1 MARIDSLSIQLQ
13 TDQTAKD
20 KLAESYGKVIENLQK
35 STISSV
41 LKNTDLSGDVASGT
55 VEAKRFANATAQNYG
70 TARGNGYANKINAK
84 PVVIPLDTNKE
95 FIEEVE
101 EKDLRTYGVNGLI
114 ERRTANQGGAMKRL
128 LERAFFTEA
137 VTSGSALSLVAT
149 KIEEKFEEAIQS
161 IETTSNDF
169 VDGVERDMIN
179 IICSP
184 ATYGAIRTYLDA
196 GVNNSNVSTAV
207 GEFGQFHGVDVYSS
221 VYLPSGVDFI
231 VMVKGAIAQPVL
243 PSIYNPAKVELS
255 DATAFGMFLYYGTK
269 AVTPELIKYAG
280 TVASL

>member
-13 TDQTAKD
+13 TDASAKD
-20 KLAESYGKVIENLQK
+20 KLAESYGKVIENLEK

-41 LKNTDLSGDVASGT
+41 LKNTDLSGDPASGT
-55 VEAKRFANATAQNYG
+55 VEAKRFANAIAQNYG
-70 TARGNGYANKINAK
+70 TARGNGYANKVKAK
-84 PVVIPLDTNKE
+84 PVVVALDTNKE

-101 EKDLRTYGVNGLI
+101 EKDLRTYGISGLI
-114 ERRTANQGGAMKRL
+114 ERRTTNQGGAMKRL

-137 VTSGSALSLVAT
+137 VNSGSALTLSSST
-149 KIEEKFEEAIQS
+149 IEGKFEEAIQE
-161 IETTSNDF
+161 IETTKNDF
-169 VDGVERDMIN
+169 VDGVERDLIN
-179 IICSP
+179 IVCSP
-184 ATYGAIRTYLDA
+184 ATYGQIRTYLDK

-231 VMVKGAIAQPVL
+231 IMVKGSVAQPVI
-243 PSIYNPAKVELS
+243 PSIYNPAKIELS
-255 DATAFGMFLYYGTK
+255 DATGFGIFLYFGTK

-280 TVASL
+280 TVSL

>member
-13 TDQTAKD
+13 TDPSAKD
-20 KLAESYGKVIENLQK
+20 KLAESYGKVIENLEK

-41 LKNTDLSGDVASGT
+41 LKNTDLSGDPASGT

-70 TARGNGYANKINAK
+70 TARGNGYGNKVKAE
-84 PVVIPLDTNKE
+84 PVVVPVDTNKE

-101 EKDLRTYGVNGLI
+101 EKDIRTYGVNGLI

-137 VTSGSALSLVAT
+137 VTSGTALTLSSVN
-149 KIEEKFEEAIQS
+149 IEDKFEEAIQD
-161 IETTSNDF
+161 IETTNNDF
-169 VDGVERDMIN
+169 VDGVERDLIN
-179 IICSP
+179 IVCSP
-184 ATYGAIRTYLDA
+184 ATYGQIRTYLDK

-221 VYLPSGVDFI
+221 TYLPNGIDFI
-231 VMVKGAIAQPVL
+231 IMVKGSIAQPVI
-243 PSIYNPAKVELS
+243 PSIYNPTKIELS
-255 DATAFGMFLYYGTK
+255 DATGFGIFLYFGTK

-280 TVASL
+280 TVSL

>member
-13 TDQTAKD
+13 TDASAKD
-20 KLAESYGKVIENLQK
+20 KLAESYGKVIENLEK

-70 TARGNGYANKINAK
+70 TARGNGYANKVKAK
-84 PVVIPLDTNKE
+84 PVVVALDQNKE

-101 EKDLRTYGVNGLI
+101 EKDLRTYGINGLI

-137 VTSGSALSLVAT
+137 VTSGSALTLSSAN
-149 KIEEKFEEAIQS
+149 IEGKFEEAIQE
-161 IETTSNDF
+161 IETTNNDF
-169 VDGVERDMIN
+169 VDGVERDLIN
-179 IICSP
+179 IVCSP
-184 ATYGAIRTYLDA
+184 ATYGQIRTYLDK

-221 VYLPSGVDFI
+221 TYLPNGVDFI
-231 VMVKGAIAQPVL
+231 IMVKGSIAQPVI
-243 PSIYNPAKVELS
+243 PSIYNPAKIELS
-255 DATAFGMFLYYGTK
+255 DATGFGIFLYYGTK

-280 TVASL
+280 TISL

>member
-13 TDQTAKD
+13 TDASAKD
-20 KLAESYGKVIENLQK
+20 KLAESYGKVIENLEK

-41 LKNTDLSGDVASGT
+41 LKNTDLSGDPASGT

-70 TARGNGYANKINAK
+70 TARGNGYANKVKAK
-84 PVVIPLDTNKE
+84 PVVVALDTNKE

-101 EKDLRTYGVNGLI
+101 EKDLRTYGISGLI
-114 ERRTANQGGAMKRL
+114 ERRTTNQGGAMKRL

-137 VTSGSALSLVAT
+137 VNSGSALTLSSAN
-149 KIEEKFEEAIQS
+149 IEDKFEEAIQD
-161 IETTSNDF
+161 IETTNNDF
-169 VDGVERDMIN
+169 VDGVERDLIN
-179 IICSP
+179 IVCSP
-184 ATYGAIRTYLDA
+184 ATYGQIRTYLDK

-221 VYLPSGVDFI
+221 TYLPNGVDFI
-231 VMVKGAIAQPVL
+231 IMVKGSIAQPVI
-243 PSIYNPAKVELS
+243 PSIYNPAKIELS
-255 DATAFGMFLYYGTK
+255 DATGFGIFLYFGTK

-280 TVASL
+280 TVSL

>member
-13 TDQTAKD
+13 TDASAKD
-20 KLAESYGKVIENLQK
+20 KLAESYGKVIENLEK

-41 LKNTDLSGDVASGT
+41 LKNTDLSGDPASGT
-55 VEAKRFANATAQNYG
+55 VEAKRFANAIAQNYG
-70 TARGNGYANKINAK
+70 TARGNGYANKVKAK
-84 PVVIPLDTNKE
+84 PVVVALDTNKE

-101 EKDLRTYGVNGLI
+101 EKDLRTYGISGLI
-114 ERRTANQGGAMKRL
+114 ERRTTNRGGAMKRL

-137 VTSGSALSLVAT
+137 VNSGSALTLTSDT
-149 KIEEKFEEAIQS
+149 IEGKFEEAIQE
-161 IETTSNDF
+161 IETTNNDF
-169 VDGVERDMIN
+169 VDGVERDLIN

-184 ATYGAIRTYLDA
+184 ATYGQIRTYLDK

-221 VYLPSGVDFI
+221 VYLPNGVDFI
-231 VMVKGAIAQPVL
+231 IMVKGSVAQPVI
-243 PSIYNPAKVELS
+243 PSIYNPAKIELS
-255 DATAFGMFLYYGTK
+255 DATGFGIFLYFGTK

-280 TVASL
+280 TVSL

>member
-13 TDQTAKD
+13 TDASAKD
-20 KLAESYGKVIENLQK
+20 KLAESYGKVIENLEK

-41 LKNTDLSGDVASGT
+41 LKNTDLSGDPASGT
-55 VEAKRFANATAQNYG
+55 VEAKRFANAIAQNYG
-70 TARGNGYANKINAK
+70 TARGNGYANKVKAK
-84 PVVIPLDTNKE
+84 PVVVALDTDKE

-101 EKDLRTYGVNGLI
+101 EKDLRTYGINGLI
-114 ERRTANQGGAMKRL
+114 ERRTTNQGGAMKRL

-137 VTSGSALSLVAT
+137 VNSGSALTLTSDT
-149 KIEEKFEEAIQS
+149 IEGKFEEAIQE
-161 IETTSNDF
+161 IETTNNDF
-169 VDGVERDMIN
+169 VDGVERDLIN

-184 ATYGAIRTYLDA
+184 ATYGQIRTYLDK

-231 VMVKGAIAQPVL
+231 IMVKGSVAQPVI
-243 PSIYNPAKVELS
+243 PSIYNPAKIELS
-255 DATAFGMFLYYGTK
+255 DATGFGIFLYFGTK

-280 TVASL
+280 TVSL

>member
-13 TDQTAKD
+13 TDPSAKD
-20 KLAESYGKVIENLQK
+20 KLAESYGKVIENLEK

-41 LKNTDLSGDVASGT
+41 LKNTDLSGDPASGT

-70 TARGNGYANKINAK
+70 TARGNGYANKVKAK
-84 PVVIPLDTNKE
+84 PVVVALDTDKE

-101 EKDLRTYGVNGLI
+101 EKDLRTYGINGLI

-137 VTSGSALSLVAT
+137 VTSGSALTLSSAN
-149 KIEEKFEEAIQS
+149 IEDKFEEAIQE
-161 IETTSNDF
+161 IETTNNDF
-169 VDGVERDMIN
+169 VDGVERDLIN
-179 IICSP
+179 IVCSP
-184 ATYGAIRTYLDA
+184 ATYGQIRTYLDK

-221 VYLPSGVDFI
+221 TYLPNGVDFI
-231 VMVKGAIAQPVL
+231 IMVKGSIAQPVI
-243 PSIYNPAKVELS
+243 PSIYNPAKIELS
-255 DATAFGMFLYYGTK
+255 DATGFGIFLYFGTK

-280 TVASL
+280 TVSL

>member
-13 TDQTAKD
+13 TDASAKD
-20 KLAESYGKVIENLQK
+20 KLAESYGKVIENLEK

-70 TARGNGYANKINAK
+70 TARGNGYANKVKAK
-84 PVVIPLDTNKE
+84 PVVVPLDTNKE

-101 EKDLRTYGVNGLI
+101 EKDLRTYGINGLI

-128 LERAFFTEA
+128 LERAFFAEA
-137 VTSGSALSLVAT
+137 VTSGTALTLSSVN
-149 KIEEKFEEAIQS
+149 IEGKFEEAIQE
-161 IETTSNDF
+161 IETTNNDF
-169 VDGVERDMIN
+169 VDGVERDLIN
-179 IICSP
+179 IVCSP
-184 ATYGAIRTYLDA
+184 ATYGQIRTYLDK

-221 VYLPSGVDFI
+221 TYLPNGVDFI
-231 VMVKGAIAQPVL
+231 IMVKGSVAQPVI
-243 PSIYNPAKVELS
+243 PSIYNPAKIELS
-255 DATAFGMFLYYGTK
+255 DATGFGIFLYYGTK

-280 TVASL
+280 TVSL

>member
-1 MARIDSLSIQLQ
+1 MARIDSLSVQLQ
-13 TDQTAKD
+13 TDPSAKD
-20 KLAESYGKVIENLQK
+20 KLAESYGKVIENLEK

-70 TARGNGYANKINAK
+70 TARGNGYANKVKAK
-84 PVVIPLDTNKE
+84 PVVVALDTNKE

-101 EKDLRTYGVNGLI
+101 EKDLRTYGISGLI
-114 ERRTANQGGAMKRL
+114 ERRTTNQGGAMKRL

-137 VTSGSALSLVAT
+137 VNSGSALTLTSDT
-149 KIEEKFEEAIQS
+149 IEGKFEEAIQE
-161 IETTSNDF
+161 IETTNNDF
-169 VDGVERDMIN
+169 VDGVERDLIN

-184 ATYGAIRTYLDA
+184 ATYGQIRTYLDK

-221 VYLPSGVDFI
+221 VYLPNGVDFI
-231 VMVKGAIAQPVL
+231 IMVKGSVAQPVI
-243 PSIYNPAKVELS
+243 PSIYNPAKIELS
-255 DATAFGMFLYYGTK
+255 DATGFGIFLYFGTK

-280 TVASL
+280 TVSL

>member
-13 TDQTAKD
+13 TDASAKD
-20 KLAESYGKVIENLQK
+20 KLAEEYGKVIENLQK

-41 LKNTDLSGDVASGT
+41 LKNNDLSGDPASGT
-55 VEAKRFANATAQNYG
+55 VEAKRFANATAEDYG
-70 TARGNGYANKINAK
+70 TARGNGYAGKIKAL
-84 PVVIPLDTNKE
+84 PVVVPLNVNKE

-101 EKDLRTYGVNGLI
+101 EKDLRTYGVSGLI
-114 ERRTANQGGAMKRL
+114 ERRTANQAGAMKRL
-128 LERAFFTEA
+128 LERAFFNEA
-137 VTSGSALSLVAT
+137 KTSGSALSLTASTAT
-149 KIEEKFEEAIQS
+149 EKLEEAIQS

-169 VDGVERDMIN
+169 VDGVERDLIN
-179 IICSP
+179 VIATP
-184 ATYGAIRTYLDA
+184 AFYGQVRNYLDT
-196 GVNNSNVSTAV
+196 GVNNSNVTTAV

-231 VMVKGAIAQPVL
+231 IMVKGSIAQPVL
-243 PSIYNPAKVELS
+243 PSIYNPAKIGLS

-280 TVASL
+280 TQASL

>member
-13 TDQTAKD
+13 TDASARD
-20 KLAESYGKVIENLQK
+20 KLAESYGKVIENLEK

-70 TARGNGYANKINAK
+70 TARGNGYANKVKAK
-84 PVVIPLDTNKE
+84 PVVVPLDTNKE

-101 EKDLRTYGVNGLI
+101 EKDLRTYGINGLI

-137 VTSGSALSLVAT
+137 VTSGTALSLSSAN
-149 KIEEKFEEAIQS
+149 IEGKFEEAIQE
-161 IETTSNDF
+161 IETTNNDF
-169 VDGVERDMIN
+169 VDGVERDLIN
-179 IICSP
+179 IVCSP
-184 ATYGAIRTYLDA
+184 ATYGQIRTYLDK

-221 VYLPSGVDFI
+221 TYLPNGVDFI
-231 VMVKGAIAQPVL
+231 IMVKGSIAQPVI
-243 PSIYNPAKVELS
+243 PSIYNPAKIELS
-255 DATAFGMFLYYGTK
+255 DATGFGIFLYYGTK

-280 TVASL
+280 TVSL

>member
-13 TDQTAKD
+13 ADPSAKD
-20 KLAESYGKVIENLQK
+20 KLAESYGKVIENLEK

-41 LKNTDLSGDVASGT
+41 LKNTDLSGDPASGT

-70 TARGNGYANKINAK
+70 TARGNGYGNKVKAK
-84 PVVIPLDTNKE
+84 PVVVPLDTNKE

-101 EKDLRTYGVNGLI
+101 EKDIRTYGVNGLI

-137 VTSGSALSLVAT
+137 ITSGSALTLSSAN
-149 KIEEKFEEAIQS
+149 IEDKFEEAIQD
-161 IETTSNDF
+161 IETTNNDF
-169 VDGVERDMIN
+169 VDGVERDLIN
-179 IICSP
+179 IVCSP
-184 ATYGAIRTYLDA
+184 ATYGQIRTYLDK

-221 VYLPSGVDFI
+221 TYLPNGIDFI
-231 VMVKGAIAQPVL
+231 IMVKGSVAQPVI
-243 PSIYNPAKVELS
+243 PSIYNPAKIELS
-255 DATAFGMFLYYGTK
+255 DATGFGIFLYFGTK

-280 TVASL
+280 TVSL

>member
-13 TDQTAKD
+13 TDPSAKD
-20 KLAESYGKVIENLQK
+20 KLAESYGKVIENLEK

-41 LKNTDLSGDVASGT
+41 LKNTDLSGDPASGT

-70 TARGNGYANKINAK
+70 TARGNGYGNKVKAK
-84 PVVIPLDTNKE
+84 PVVVPVDTNKE

-114 ERRTANQGGAMKRL
+114 ERRTTNQGGAMKRL

-137 VTSGSALSLVAT
+137 VTSGTALTLSSAN
-149 KIEEKFEEAIQS
+149 IEDKFEEAIQD
-161 IETTSNDF
+161 IETTNNDF
-169 VDGVERDMIN
+169 VDGVERDLIN
-179 IICSP
+179 IVCSP
-184 ATYGAIRTYLDA
+184 ATYGQIRTYLDK
-196 GVNNSNVSTAV
+196 GVNNSNVSTTV

-221 VYLPSGVDFI
+221 TYLPNGVDFI
-231 VMVKGAIAQPVL
+231 VMVKGSIAQPVI
-243 PSIYNPAKVELS
+243 PSIYNPAKIELS
-255 DATAFGMFLYYGTK
+255 DATGFGIFLYYGTK

-280 TVASL
+280 TVSL

>member
-13 TDQTAKD
+13 TDPSAKD

-41 LKNTDLSGDVASGT
+41 LKNTDLSGDIASGT

-70 TARGNGYANKINAK
+70 TARGHGYADKIKAE
-84 PVVIPLDTNKE
+84 PVVIPLNTDKE

-114 ERRTANQGGAMKRL
+114 ERRTANQEGAMKRL

-137 VTSGSALSLVAT
+137 VNGGTALNLTSAT
-149 KIEEKFEEAIQS
+149 IEAKFEEAIQS
-161 IETTSNDF
+161 VETTNNDF
-169 VDGVERDMIN
+169 VDGVERDLIN
-179 IICSP
+179 IVCSP
-184 ATYGAIRTYLDA
+184 AIYGEIRTYLDK

-231 VMVKGAIAQPVL
+231 VMVKGAVAQPVL

-255 DATAFGMFLYYGTK
+255 DATAFGMFLYFGTK
-269 AVTPELIKYAG
+269 AVTPELIKYVG
-280 TVASL
+280 EEVSL